1 MAMGADGSTAAA
13 AAADPG
19 IDYTLIAELRALA
32 DGDPTFLPDL
42 FAAFV
47 RDGAR
52 RADALE
58 TAAARGEWTELA
70 RAAHALVGLA
80 ATIGACQIS
89 ALCRALEEDV
99 KREAT
104 PATGARLLVAERVR
118 RIRAEI
124 ERATPLLETLL
135 QP

>member
-1 MAMGADGSTAAA
+1 MGADGSTAA

-32 DGDPTFLPDL
+32 DGDPTFLSDL

-52 RADALE
+52 RTDAIE
-58 TAAARGEWTELA
+58 TAAARGAWTELA
-70 RAAHALVGLA
+70 RAAHALVGVA
-80 ATIGACQIS
+80 ATIGASQIS

-99 KREAT
+99 KREAA
-104 PATGARLLVAERVR
+104 PATGARPLVAERVR
-118 RIRAEI
+118 RIRAEF
-124 ERATPLLETLL
+124 ERATPLLQTLL

>member
-1 MAMGADGSTAAA
+1 MTADGSTAAA
-13 AAADPG
+13 ATADPG
-19 IDYTLIAELRALA
+19 IDYDLIVELRALA

-52 RADALE
+52 RADAIE
-58 TAAARGEWTELA
+58 SAAARREWTELA

-80 ATIGACQIS
+80 ATIGARQVS
-89 ALCRALEEDV
+89 ALCRALEEDL
-99 KREAT
+99 KREA
-104 PATGARLLVAERVR
+104 PSVTGAPPLVPERVS
-118 RIRAEI
+118 RIRAEL

-135 QP
+135 RP

>member
-1 MAMGADGSTAAA
+1 MTADGATTA

-19 IDYTLIAELRALA
+19 IDYTLIVELRALA
-32 DGDPTFLPDL
+32 DGDPSFLPDL

-52 RADALE
+52 RADAIE
-58 TAAARGEWTELA
+58 SAAARGEWTEVA
-70 RAAHALVGLA
+70 RAAHGLVGLA
-80 ATIGACQIS
+80 ATIGACQIA
-89 ALCRALEEDV
+89 ALCRTLEEDL
-99 KREAT
+99 KREVV
-104 PATGARLLVAERVR
+104 PAADARPIVAERLRV
-118 RIRAEI
+118 IRAEL

>member
-1 MAMGADGSTAAA
+1 MTVDGATA

-32 DGDPTFLPDL
+32 DGDPEFLPDL

-52 RADALE
+52 RADAIE
-58 TAAARGEWTELA
+58 SATARGEWTEVA

-80 ATIGACQIS
+80 ATIGACQIA
-89 ALCRALEEDV
+89 ALCRALEQDL
-99 KREAT
+99 KREAV
-104 PATGARLLVAERVR
+104 PATGAPLVAERVR
-118 RIRAEI
+118 VIRAEI

>member
-1 MAMGADGSTAAA
+1 MAMTADGSTA

-52 RADALE
+52 RADAIE

-70 RAAHALVGLA
+70 RAAHALLGLA
-80 ATIGACQIS
+80 ATIGARQIS
-89 ALCRALEEDV
+89 ALCRALEEDIT
-99 KREAT
+99 REAAS
-104 PATGARLLVAERVR
+104 PTGARPLVEERVR
-118 RIRAEI
+118 RIRAELA
-124 ERATPLLETLL
+124 RATPLLETLL
-135 QP
+135 RP